1 MPGLKA
7 VAKGRDSGLD
17 VAAVQQL
24 VDRYGA
30 PAAVEEREFLPLSQ
44 TILGRNSNHL
54 AALAVSLHP
63 RHTVPACWRAG
74 AIGSDR
80 RRNGR
85 VHATVRD
92 IRVCARRHPVPT
104 MPVHFDPTPAELAG
118 FTLASPPSGFIADPY
133 PWYAALRRQ
142 HPVQPIGPGQW
153 LLTRYDDVAAVYR
166 AAQARSDKRREF
178 GPKFG
183 IGTPLFEHHTT
194 SLVFN
199 DAPLHTRVRRLLLGA
214 LNQRAISRMEAGVA
228 ALVERLL
235 DQLADEPAPDL
246 IAHFAAEIPVEV
258 IGNLLDVPAADRAP
272 LRGWS
277 LSILSALEPAPSAEV
292 LARGH
297 AAVADFCAMLRG
309 LVAHRRAHPGD
320 PEADVLTR
328 LIQGEVAGERLNEA
342 ELLHNCIFLL
352 NAGHET
358 TTNLIGNGV
367 HALLTQDHAWDRLVA
382 EPALIGTT
390 VEELLRFES
399 PLQLNNRQLDAP
411 LTLGEHTLP
420 AGDFLTLGVGAAN
433 HDPAVFDRPERLDLA
448 RKPNPHLAFGHG
460 AHACAGLNVARLEA
474 RIALASLARRCPGLG
489 LAGPP
494 VRDLRMRFRGF
505 SAMPVALR

>member
-1 MPGLKA
+1 MSTSHTDT
-7 VAKGRDSGLD
+7 RSGTHT
-17 VAAVQQL
+17 A
-24 VDRYGA
+24 
-30 PAAVEEREFLPLSQ
+30 
-44 TILGRNSNHL
+44 
-54 AALAVSLHP
+54 AALQAAALGFKLTAP
-63 RHTVPACWRAG
+63 P
-74 AIGSDR
+74 
-80 RRNGR
+80 
-85 VHATVRD
+85 
-92 IRVCARRHPVPT
+92 
-104 MPVHFDPTPAELAG
+104 AG
-118 FTLASPPSGFIADPY
+118 FIDDPY
-133 PWYAALRRQ
+133 PTYATLREFAPL
-142 HPVQPIGPGQW
+142 HELGPGSL
-153 LLTRYDDVAAVYR
+153 LLTRHADVLAVYR
-166 AAQARSDKRREF
+166 SAHVSSDKQREF
-178 GPKFG
+178 APRLGEG
-183 IGTPLFEHHTT
+183 SPLFEHHTT

-214 LNQRAISRMEAGVA
+214 LNQRAITRMEAGVGQ
-228 ALVERLL
+228 LVERLL
-235 DQLADEPAPDL
+235 DHIADEPAPDL

-277 LSILSALEPAPSAEV
+277 LAILSALEPAPSAEV

-297 AAVADFCAMLRG
+297 AAVTDFCAMLRS

-328 LIQGEVAGERLNEA
+328 LIQGEVNGEQLSEA

-358 TTNLIGNGV
+358 ITNLIGNGV
-367 HALLTQDHAWDRLVA
+367 HALLTQRHAWDRLVA
-382 EPALIGTT
+382 EPALIGTA

-433 HDPAVFDRPERLDLA
+433 HDPAVFNRPERLDLA

-474 RIALASLARRCPGLG
+474 RIALAALARRCPLLD

-494 VRDLRMRFRGF
+494 VRDRRVRFRGF
-505 SAMPVALR
+505 SAMPVVLR